1 MTTAEIKAIPA
12 TYNGVQ
18 FRSRTEARWAVF
30 FDALGVRWEY
40 EHEGYQL
47 PSGWYLPD
55 FWLPE
60 VNGGIFVEIK
70 PEREPTER
78 EVIVAKELAYAT
90 KKEVAM
96 MFGSPMCEPRGAMM
110 QGRVYAMCWIGDA
123 LPSVGEDGFRV
134 DDNGVHV
141 GPVDWH
147 DEEPR
152 VLAAV
157 NVARTKRFW

>member
-78 EVIVAKELAYAT
+78 EVIVAKELACAT
-90 KKEVAM
+90 GKEVAM
-96 MFGSPMCEPRGAMM
+96 MFGAPRCESRGAMM

-123 LPSVGEDGFRV
+123 LHAGDEDGFQVIDGNVRV
-134 DDNGVHV
+134 GSS
-141 GPVDWH
+141 DWG

-152 VLAAV
+152 ILAAV
-157 NVARTKRFW
+157 NVARAKRFW